1 MRILWKSLGDFFRH
15 DGPMLA
21 GSIACFFM
29 MSMAPFIL
37 LLVAGFGYF
46 LGEHQEFYD
55 FLAIRLAGLF
65 PQATY
70 EIMAELQKIIAYQR
84 IGLFTLAL
92 YAYFSYQLYFSLE
105 RAVNMILQSAGKRS
119 LLKSLL
125 LFLLVTVSLMVLLF
139 LFFGAKVFLSLL
151 EPLGQV
157 FPELKIGTITTW
169 LVGFVLP
176 AVLVFL
182 TTSALYL
189 VLPQKQVLVR
199 QALLGALATTLLLEA
214 GKHIFTYYA
223 MLQVSQFGVIY
234 GSLTAVVI
242 FLLWVFY
249 AASIFLFGA
258 EIVRNLENTKR
269 PAAVETPV

>member
-1 MRILWKSLGDFFRH
+1 
-15 DGPMLA
+15 MLA
-21 GSIACFFM
+21 GSIAYFFM

-65 PQATY
+65 PQATS

-125 LFLLVTVSLMVLLF
+125 LFLFVTVSLMVLLF
-139 LFFGAKVFLSLL
+139 LFFGAKVSLSLL
-151 EPLGQV
+151 EPLAQV

-199 QALLGALATTLLLEA
+199 QALLGALVTALLLET

-258 EIVRNLENTKR
+258 EIVRNLESTKR

>member
-1 MRILWKSLGDFFRH
+1 MERLEILWKSLVDFFRH

-21 GSIACFFM
+21 GSIAFFFM

-65 PQATY
+65 PQATKDHRLP
-70 EIMAELQKIIAYQR
+70 EDR
-84 IGLFTLAL
+84 IFTLTL

-125 LFLLVTVSLMVLLF
+125 MFLFVTVSLMVLLF

-151 EPLGQV
+151 EPLAQV
-157 FPELKIGTITTW
+157 FPELKIGTGW
-169 LVGFVLP
+169 WAFSCPGF
-176 AVLVFL
+176 
-182 TTSALYL
+182 SC
-189 VLPQKQVLVR
+189 
-199 QALLGALATTLLLEA
+199 
-214 GKHIFTYYA
+214 
-223 MLQVSQFGVIY
+223 S
-234 GSLTAVVI
+234 
-242 FLLWVFY
+242 
-249 AASIFLFGA
+249 
-258 EIVRNLENTKR
+258 
-269 PAAVETPV
+269 

>member
-1 MRILWKSLGDFFRH
+1 
-15 DGPMLA
+15 MLA
-21 GSIACFFM
+21 GSIAYFFM

-46 LGEHQEFYD
+46 LGEHLEFYD
-55 FLAIRLAGLF
+55 FLAIRLAGFF
-65 PQATY
+65 PQATS

-125 LFLLVTVSLMVLLF
+125 LFLFVTVSLMVLLF
-139 LFFGAKVFLSLL
+139 LFFGAKIFFSFL
-151 EPLGQV
+151 EPVAQV
-157 FPELKIGTITTW
+157 FPGLRIGIISAF
-169 LVGFVLP
+169 LMGYILP
-176 AVLVFL
+176 VVLVFVV
-182 TTSALYL
+182 TSVLYA
-189 VLPQKQVLVR
+189 VLPQKQVGVR
-199 QALLGALATTLLLEA
+199 PALLGALATTLLLEA

-242 FLLWVFY
+242 FLLWIFY

-258 EIVRNLENTKR
+258 EIVRNLESTKR

>member
-1 MRILWKSLGDFFRH
+1 M
-15 DGPMLA
+15 
-21 GSIACFFM
+21 
-29 MSMAPFIL
+29 
-37 LLVAGFGYF
+37 
-46 LGEHQEFYD
+46 
-55 FLAIRLAGLF
+55 
-65 PQATY
+65 
-70 EIMAELQKIIAYQR
+70 
-84 IGLFTLAL
+84 
-92 YAYFSYQLYFSLE
+92 
-105 RAVNMILQSAGKRS
+105 
-119 LLKSLL
+119 
-125 LFLLVTVSLMVLLF
+125 
-139 LFFGAKVFLSLL
+139 
-151 EPLGQV
+151 
-157 FPELKIGTITTW
+157 
-169 LVGFVLP
+169 GFVLP